1 MFVFVVICYLFV
13 FATYTNTHK
22 KTQRERERERETER
36 QRQRDRDIET
46 GTHLRFSIKT
56 GVLQYCAFKCVPRAV
71 TVKQMLVG
79 ECRDAMFFLTHSV
92 RLKHPT
98 CIFVLLLVVCS
109 RQK

>member
-1 MFVFVVICYLFV
+1 MFLLLFVICLFLLH
-13 FATYTNTHK
+13 TQTHTK
-22 KTQRERERERETER
+22 KQRERERERERETER